1 MTACTLPYIALRN
14 GMHHTFKYST
24 IQQWAQAS
32 PPHTSGAALE
42 SRIKGQ
48 RQSMDPLVPVV
59 PLVVGASLGVIA
71 VVGHSTGP
79 HQQSRPQRPQSS
91 QSRPTFPYVSI
102 PHIPPAI
109 PSTSVPTR
117 RTTMAAIKYGGRYA
131 EGRRSELRKIGEE
144 TLYAIDQGICSYRGV
159 DYPLKD
165 RVKDLKKNTKFYG
178 HDSSIVKGWAAAKSA
193 APKSRADAPPTQI
206 SVLHISTLKAA
217 RLLDNAYQNF
227 PADPVANRTGVL
239 NFASATKPGGGFK
252 NGADAQEESL
262 ARSSTLFCSL
272 STSEAEKF
280 YDLHKRESAANAA
293 AYYSHAMIYSPKTT
307 FFRDDDGQWLHP
319 FDIDV
324 LSCAAVN
331 AGEVRKGQ
339 TTGGSTA
346 TAPTA
351 GTGNVTEI
359 GIEKEM
365 SERMGRI
372 LYVFEREGV
381 RNLVLGTFGTGVFRN
396 SISTVARIWAHLL
409 LTPDARY
416 KDSFDRIIF
425 AITGEDTFV
434 EFQTAFDAWGQKR
447 APGLGGGGNSGK
459 FW

>member
-1 MTACTLPYIALRN
+1 
-14 GMHHTFKYST
+14 
-24 IQQWAQAS
+24 
-32 PPHTSGAALE
+32 
-42 SRIKGQ
+42 
-48 RQSMDPLVPVV
+48 MDPLVTVPVV
-59 PLVVGASLGVIA
+59 PLVACAASLGVIA
-71 VVGHSTGP
+71 VVGRSTGP
-79 HQQSRPQRPQSS
+79 HQQSRLQRPPSA
-91 QSRPTFPYVSI
+91 QSRSSPGVSI
-102 PHIPPAI
+102 PHIAPVI
-109 PSTSVPTR
+109 PSTSAPTR

-131 EGRRSELRKIGEE
+131 EGRRSDLRRIAEE
-144 TLYAIDQGICSYRGV
+144 TLWAIDQGVCSYRGV
-159 DYPLKD
+159 DHQLKD
-165 RVKDLKKNTKFYG
+165 KVKDLRKNTKVYG
-178 HDSSIVKGWAAAKSA
+178 HDSSIIKGWAAAKPTSS
-193 APKSRADAPPTQI
+193 KSQANAPPTQI
-206 SVLHISTLKAA
+206 SVLHISTLEAA
-217 RLLDNAYQNF
+217 RLLDNSYQNF
-227 PADPVANRTGVL
+227 PDPVANRTGVL

-262 ARSSTLFCSL
+262 ARSSTLFRSL
-272 STSEAEKF
+272 TTSEAEKF

-307 FFRDDDGQWLHP
+307 FFRDDDGQWLRP
-319 FDIDV
+319 FDVDV

-339 TTGGSTA
+339 TSGGSTA
-346 TAPTA
+346 IAPNV
-351 GTGNVTEI
+351 GPGNVTEI

-372 LYVFEREGV
+372 LYVFELEGV

-416 KDSFDRIIF
+416 KDSFERIIF

-447 APGLGGGGNSGK
+447 APGLGGGGGNSGL